1 MNRHKT
7 IIAVSLIVFF
17 LSFSGICDFAS
28 GALPDG
34 LIAYWP
40 LDEGS
45 GSTANDVIDNHDGTL
60 QGGATWVSGKLG
72 SAIDTNNSGYITVP
86 EHLDFRPAAAISLQA
101 WVSVDSFSMWDGIAG
116 NIQDNGSSEAGY
128 SLYTSTSGMDWY
140 VAVNGVLVTAHSTCP
155 LGQWTHFVGTFDGSY
170 VRLYMNGQLEGS
182 IAASGTIGWSFIPLE
197 VSIGRYYD
205 DNELYI
211 ADTRIDEVAVWN
223 RALSVDEIGF
233 LYNDGQGNSVTNA
246 AYVQITESDD
256 YTAVEEGGTQD
267 SYEVVLGSEP
277 SDDVEVTATPGDS
290 QIDLGGGA
298 GAAVTLIFTDKNWD
312 SPQTINVTAYDDDV
326 YEGSDLHT
334 TTIIHTATSND
345 NDYDGISIRSVDVS
359 VADNELTCG
368 DWGYL
373 VTDLN
378 KDCYVNLADFAL
390 FASEWLESV
399 PQ

>member
-1 MNRHKT
+1 MNRYKT
-7 IIAVSLIVFF
+7 TIAVSLIVSF
-17 LSFSGICDFAS
+17 LGICGFAS

-60 QGGATWVSGKLG
+60 QGGATWTSGKLG
-72 SAIDTNNSGYITVP
+72 SAIDTNNNGYITVP
-86 EHLDFRPAAAISLQA
+86 EHSDFRPVAAISLQA

-128 SLYTSTSGMDWY
+128 SLYTSTGGMDWY
-140 VAVNGVLVTAHSTCP
+140 VAVNGVLVTAHSSCP

-197 VSIGRYYD
+197 FSIGRYYD

-246 AYVQITESDD
+246 AYVQMVRQLHGPQVFATEIPQ
-256 YTAVEEGGTQD
+256 AVAFGEAMAMRQPVTQHKPR
-267 SYEVVLGSEP
+267 SKAAKIVAALAGEISERIE
-277 SDDVEVTATPGDS
+277 DVERK
-290 QIDLGGGA
+290 
-298 GAAVTLIFTDKNWD
+298 AA
-312 SPQTINVTAYDDDV
+312 
-326 YEGSDLHT
+326 
-334 TTIIHTATSND
+334 
-345 NDYDGISIRSVDVS
+345 
-359 VADNELTCG
+359 
-368 DWGYL
+368 
-373 VTDLN
+373 
-378 KDCYVNLADFAL
+378 
-390 FASEWLESV
+390 
-399 PQ
+399 